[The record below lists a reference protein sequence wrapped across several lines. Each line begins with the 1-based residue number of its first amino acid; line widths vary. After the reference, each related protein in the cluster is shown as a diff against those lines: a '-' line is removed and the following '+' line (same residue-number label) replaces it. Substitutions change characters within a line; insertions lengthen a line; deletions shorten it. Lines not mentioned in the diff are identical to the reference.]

1 MKENVILVNYSVES
15 EAYQALSELKR
26 AAANANYTISQAAVV
41 KVDENVVIE
50 DVQKAWGPAIDPA

>member
-26 AAANANYTISQAAVV
+26 AAANAQLQ
-41 KVDENVVIE
+41 DLPGGGRE
-50 DVQKAWGPAIDPA
+50 GR